1 MYFIV
6 TFFFSFCSSILSV
19 SFFSGFFLKSCPA
32 AENIIRSAAIK
43 KWNTDKTITAGLL
56 RMFFHDCF
64 VTGCDAS
71 LLILSTPGNQAE
83 IEAGPN
89 LTIHGQDLINTIK
102 TQFEAACPGVVSCA
116 DIIALATREV
126 VLLAGGPFID
136 FPTGRRDGVVS
147 QASAVN
153 LPGPSD
159 TVSQAIAAFQS
170 IGLNVND
177 LVTLLG
183 AHTVGVAHCLF
194 FSDRLYNFQ
203 GTGHPDPTIAPAL
216 LNSLKAQCPQS
227 ATGALGNPV
236 ALDQGTPFRVDTS
249 YFQQLE
255 LNHGILQIDQELTHD
270 LRTSGLVRS
279 FTPSRGGRK
288 GFSGGQWGPSF
299 ARSMVKLGNVGVLTG
314 NNGQIRHTCAKRHNC
329 CKLHQGGDILT

>member
-1 MYFIV
+1 MVATSEVVWVAEGAVAANFPSPGTATAAPTYGLNFYRN
-6 TFFFSFCSSILSV
+6 
-19 SFFSGFFLKSCPA
+19 SCPG
-32 AENIIRSAAIK
+32 AENIIRAAVIA
-43 KWNTDKTITAGLL
+43 KWNSDKTITAGLL

-102 TQFEAACPGVVSCA
+102 TNLEAACPGVVSCA
-116 DIIALATREV
+116 DIIALATRDV
-126 VLLAGGPFID
+126 VLLAGGPQIL

-147 QASAVN
+147 LASAVDV
-153 LPGPSD
+153 PGPTD
-159 TVSQAIAAFQS
+159 TVTQAIAAFNS

-177 LVTLLG
+177 LTTLLG

-203 GTGHPDPTIAPAL
+203 GTGVADPTMAPAL
-216 LNSLKAQCPQS
+216 VATLKSVCPQG
-227 ATGALGNPV
+227 ATGLGNPV
-236 ALDQGTPFRVDTS
+236 ALDQGTEFIVDTS
-249 YFQQLE
+249 YFQQLQ

-270 LRTSGLVRS
+270 ARTSGLVRS
-279 FTPSRGGRK
+279 FAPQGRAGQFGPSP
-288 GFSGGQWGPSF
+288 WGLSF

-314 NNGQIRHTCAKRHNC
+314 TKGQIRKTCGAIN
-329 CKLHQGGDILT
+329 T